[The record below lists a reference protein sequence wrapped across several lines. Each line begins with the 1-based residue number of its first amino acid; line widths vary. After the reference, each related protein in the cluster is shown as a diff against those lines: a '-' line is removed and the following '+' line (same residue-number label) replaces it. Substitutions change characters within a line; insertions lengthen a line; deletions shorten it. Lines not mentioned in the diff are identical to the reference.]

1 MIAPADRQTVR
12 ATSLGPWRTPAPPHP
27 GRRSDASNPARRWA
41 PIGCILAELA
51 PTAGQT
57 PRLATLHVSIG
68 LLPHLPSPWAAR
80 FWEPDA
86 PPGARRV
93 EWLLTSRRCLTCL
106 EDALELLDH
115 TPELVI
121 QYAVI

>member
-1 MIAPADRQTVR
+1 MIALTDRQTVR
-12 ATSLGPWRTPAPPHP
+12 ATSPGLRRTPALPRP
-27 GRRSDASNPARRWA
+27 GQHSDMSNAARRWA

-51 PTAGQT
+51 PTAGQP

-68 LLPHLPSPWAAR
+68 LLPHLPSPWVAR
-80 FWEPDA
+80 FWEADA

-93 EWLLTSRRCLTCL
+93 EWLLTSRRCITCL

-115 TPELVI
+115 TPGLVT